1 MKGGGGLFRE
11 NALLGR
17 LIGGK
22 EPLKRTISPIEC
34 IHQAPFGDKLLED
47 KKSLYK
53 EENHYLNGIFCVP

>member
-1 MKGGGGLFRE
+1 MFFLE

-22 EPLKRTISPIEC
+22 EPLKRTISPARC
-34 IHQAPFGDKLLED
+34 IQQNPLADRLLEEMGC
-47 KKSLYK
+47 LYK

>member
-11 NALLGR
+11 NGLSRR

-22 EPLKRTISPIEC
+22 EPLERTISPARSI
-34 IHQAPFGDKLLED
+34 QQTPFADRLLEEMGC
-47 KKSLYK
+47 LYK